1 MTSAES
7 GRENNLLSLTATSTQ
22 ASKKVDFIFQ
32 IFFML
37 KLQFVLVWMA
47 EWWSFVVEHRFT
59 WCNVV
64 MKYLSFFLIPWNAFS
79 CTIHE
84 NGCLN
89 ICVGCLK
96 CPLQYQK
103 IAACLFV
110 KHLRIFWIFVW
121 AFWMLPFNPEEYLC
135 EVLVLLNIWEYWL
148 ILVWFACSRK
158 HLRLFSILVW
168 FACFGKYLRFVYI
181 SVSCFFWKIELRKLK
196 ELCQLHVL
204 EHILK
209 YLTEFLFNI
218 YLAVLEINWEYC

>member
-1 MTSAES
+1 MKCLLLHNT
-7 GRENNLLSLTATSTQ
+7 REWL
-22 ASKKVDFIFQ
+22 F
-32 IFFML
+32 
-37 KLQFVLVWMA
+37 
-47 EWWSFVVEHRFT
+47 
-59 WCNVV
+59 
-64 MKYLSFFLIPWNAFS
+64 KYLCGLLEMPSSIS
-79 CTIHE
+79 E
-84 NGCLN
+84 NCGLPFC
-89 ICVGCLK
+89 
-96 CPLQYQK
+96 
-103 IAACLFV
+103 
-110 KHLRIFWIFVW
+110 HLRIFWIFVW

-181 SVSCFFWKIELRKLK
+181 SVSCFFWKTELRKLK

-204 EHILK
+204 ENILK